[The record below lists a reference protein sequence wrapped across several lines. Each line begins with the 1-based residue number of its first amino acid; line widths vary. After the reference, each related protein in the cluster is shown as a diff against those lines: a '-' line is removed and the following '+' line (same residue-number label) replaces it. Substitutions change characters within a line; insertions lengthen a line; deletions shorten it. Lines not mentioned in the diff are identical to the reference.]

1 MSIRNQIIFLLL
13 LVCSSCQ
20 GDKPQ
25 KPKVFIEQEKME
37 QILMEIHISD
47 AIAEEKA
54 NGNAALEKNIA
65 AQGLTQIL
73 TNYKLSKPDFDSVY
87 VYYVRQPDVLNG
99 MYVNIITELS
109 KKQAQLAR

>member
-13 LVCSSCQ
+13 FVFSSCEN
-20 GDKPQ
+20 DKPT
-25 KPKVFIEQEKME
+25 KPKVFIEKEKME

-87 VYYVRQPDVLNG
+87 VYYVRQPDVLND

-109 KKQAQLAR
+109 KKQSQLAR